1 MDHTE
6 ANAVS
11 QPTPHPRAR
20 EFETW
25 AAAGLSQETISAVAD
40 AYRPAIGHYVVP
52 AVTAELIGIRENLLR
67 RAQEPLEH
75 SGQAPADPAAGVDP
89 ATACKYVEQRLSGV
103 IDPAQAAFRIARTVL
118 AAYTAVQWGE
128 IDNSLCRDFI
138 GTQLEER
145 AREILPEMFRE
156 HAAGFCVGPAI
167 LTADEFLEGSS
178 STFHRAVRAVA
189 GEIID
194 TLGLRTASLPQI
206 EAYLG
211 LTPDGAPP
219 IP

>member
-6 ANAVS
+6 ANAVT
-11 QPTPHPRAR
+11 QPTTHPRAR

-25 AAAGLSQETISAVAD
+25 AAEGLPQETISTVAD
-40 AYRPAIGHYVVP
+40 AYRPMIGHYILP
-52 AVTAELIGIRENLLR
+52 AVTDELIGIRQNLLK
-67 RAQEPLEH
+67 RAQPGAE
-75 SGQAPADPAAGVDP
+75 VDP
-89 ATACKYVEQRLSGV
+89 TTACKYVEQRLSGV
-103 IDPAQAAFRIARTVL
+103 FDPAQAAFRIARTVL

-138 GTQLEER
+138 GTQLEEK

-211 LTPDGAPP
+211 LTPNGAPP